1 MFFKKK
7 WAYLLSTYNRGC
19 YDEDISSTYNSD
31 YYEEEISLTDLDY
44 DEATTIL
51 TFKVI
56 KTTTKPKIT
65 RYVTRNYERTPIYDD
80 LSVKTKKLK
89 DYHKAICIEKF
100 LEEELVNLPE
110 LNNEIRIQIT
120 NYLSQFL
127 ANNFVPSWYQ
137 KLIDIKNVEDNIN
150 NLNNQIDTQQ
160 NKLECAKDE
169 FRIAKTNLDVA
180 KRKPVVPNSIPYL
193 VFAIILIP
201 VLIGIIMLACY
212 TSKTQAAINQEVI
225 NQCEINVKNLAD
237 QVLALNA
244 KCERITNTNEK
255 KIRQYQDKL
264 DQIHRTVYE
273 RKINVHNDGFLNL
286 RQEIKF
292 SHKENIIGVYIIWNK
307 TKNKYYVGQSKD
319 VNKRIYQGHF
329 CSSGPKKYCFFK
341 DWDNNDE
348 FLVKII
354 PCTTKD
360 ELDRLE
366 KMYIEQY
373 NAFKGGYN
381 RTGGNK

>member
-1 MFFKKK
+1 MFFKKNEP
-7 WAYLLSTYNRGC
+7 ATLSTYNC
-19 YDEDISSTYNSD
+19 D
-31 YYEEEISLTDLDY
+31 YYEEDISLTDLDY
-44 DEATTIL
+44 DVATTIL
-51 TFKVI
+51 TFKII

-80 LSVKTKKLK
+80 LSVRQKILRN
-89 DYHKAICIEKF
+89 YHKAICIEKF
-100 LEEELVNLPE
+100 LEEELVNLSD
-110 LNNEIRIQIT
+110 LNNEIRIEIT
-120 NYLSQFL
+120 NYLIQFL
-127 ANNFVPSWYQ
+127 TNKFVPSWYQ

-169 FRIAKTNLDVA
+169 FRIAKTDLDVA
-180 KRKPVVPNSIPYL
+180 KRKPVVPNSTPYL

-201 VLIGIIMLACY
+201 VLIGIIMLGCY
-212 TSKTQAAINQEVI
+212 TSETQAAINQEVI
-225 NQCEINVKNLAD
+225 NQCEINVKNLAN
-237 QVLALNA
+237 QVLTLNA
-244 KCERITNTNEK
+244 ECERITSANEK
-255 KIRQYQDKL
+255 KISKYQDKL
-264 DQIHRTVYE
+264 DQIKRTVYE

-286 RQEIKF
+286 RHEIKF
-292 SHKENIIGVYIIWNK
+292 SHKEIIIGVYIIWNK

-329 CSSGPKKYCFFK
+329 CSSGPKKYCFFQ
-341 DWDNNDE
+341 DWIANDE

-360 ELDRLE
+360 ELDWLE

>member
-1 MFFKKK
+1 MLLKKL
-7 WAYLLSTYNRGC
+7 AYLLSTYNPDR

-31 YYEEEISLTDLDY
+31 YYEEDISLTDLDY
-44 DEATTIL
+44 DVATTIL
-51 TFKVI
+51 TFKII

-100 LEEELVNLPE
+100 LEEELVNLSD
-110 LNNEIRIQIT
+110 LNDEIRIEIT
-120 NYLSQFL
+120 NYLTQFL
-127 ANNFVPSWYQ
+127 TNKFAPSWYQ

-160 NKLECAKDE
+160 NKLACAKDE
-169 FRIAKTNLDVA
+169 FRTAKTNLDVA
-180 KRKPVVPNSIPYL
+180 KREPVVPNSIPYL
-193 VFAIILIP
+193 VFTIILIP
-201 VLIGIIMLACY
+201 VLIGIIMLGCY
-212 TSKTQAAINQEVI
+212 TSKTQAAINQEAI

-237 QVLALNA
+237 QVLTLNTE
-244 KCERITNTNEK
+244 CERITSANEK
-255 KIRQYQDKL
+255 KISEYQDKL
-264 DQIHRTVYE
+264 DQIKRTIYE

-319 VNKRIYQGHF
+319 VNNRIYQGHF
-329 CSSGPKKYCFFK
+329 CSSGPKKFCFFQ
-341 DWDNNDE
+341 DWSNNDE

-373 NAFKGGYN
+373 DAFNSGYN
-381 RTGGNK
+381 STGGNK

>member
-1 MFFKKK
+1 MFFKKDE
-7 WAYLLSTYNRGC
+7 LTTLSTYNH
-19 YDEDISSTYNSD
+19 D
-31 YYEEEISLTDLDY
+31 YYEEDISLTDLDY

-56 KTTTKPKIT
+56 KTTTTTTTKPKIT

-80 LSVKTKKLK
+80 LSVRQKILRN
-89 DYHKAICIEKF
+89 YHKAICIEKF

-110 LNNEIRIQIT
+110 LNDEIRIEIT

-180 KRKPVVPNSIPYL
+180 KRKPVVPNSLPYL

-201 VLIGIIMLACY
+201 VLIGIIMLGCY

-225 NQCEINVKNLAD
+225 NQCEINVKNLAN
-237 QVLALNA
+237 QVLTLNA
-244 KCERITNTNEK
+244 ECEHITNINEK
-255 KIRQYQDKL
+255 KISKYQDKL
-264 DQIHRTVYE
+264 DQIKHTVYE
-273 RKINVHNDGFLNL
+273 RKINVYNDGFLNL

-292 SHKENIIGVYIIWNK
+292 SHKENMIGVYIIWNK
-307 TKNKYYVGQSKD
+307 TKNKYYVGQSKN
-319 VNKRIYQGHF
+319 VNNRIYQGHF
-329 CSSGPKKYCFFK
+329 CSSGPKNYLFFQ
-341 DWDNNDE
+341 DWSNNDE

-360 ELDRLE
+360 KLDRLE
-366 KMYIEQY
+366 KMYIDQY

>member
-1 MFFKKK
+1 MLLKKL
-7 WAYLLSTYNRGC
+7 AYLLSTYNRGC
-19 YDEDISSTYNSD
+19 YEEDIYNHD
-31 YYEEEISLTDLDY
+31 YYEEDISLTDLDY
-44 DEATTIL
+44 DETATIL

-56 KTTTKPKIT
+56 KTTTKLKIT
-65 RYVTRNYERTPIYDD
+65 RYVTRNYERAPIYGA

-100 LEEELVNLPE
+100 LEEELVNLSD
-110 LNNEIRIQIT
+110 LNDEIRIEIT
-120 NYLSQFL
+120 NYLTQFL
-127 ANNFVPSWYQ
+127 TNKFAPSWYQ

-160 NKLECAKDE
+160 NKLACAKDE
-169 FRIAKTNLDVA
+169 FRTAKTNLDVA
-180 KRKPVVPNSIPYL
+180 KREPVVPNSIPYL
-193 VFAIILIP
+193 VFTIILIP
-201 VLIGIIMLACY
+201 VLIGIIMLGCY
-212 TSKTQAAINQEVI
+212 TSKTQAAINQEAI

-237 QVLALNA
+237 QVLTLNTE
-244 KCERITNTNEK
+244 CERITSANEK
-255 KIRQYQDKL
+255 KISEYQDKL
-264 DQIHRTVYE
+264 DQIKRTIYE

-319 VNKRIYQGHF
+319 VNNRIYQGHF
-329 CSSGPKKYCFFK
+329 CSSGPKKFCFFQ
-341 DWDNNDE
+341 DWSNNDE

-373 NAFKGGYN
+373 DAFNSGYN
-381 RTGGNK
+381 STGGNK